1 MTTEKNPSTQAQPVA
16 ESTSTR
22 PVVAPAVDIYE
33 NEQEYLILA
42 DLPGIPNDGVEIRFE
57 KGELSL
63 YARQPDRAANGEVIG
78 SELLGADFRRLFQIP
93 ETVDSER
100 IDAKLQA
107 GVLHLVLPK
116 ASKAKPRQITVKA
129 N

>member
-1 MTTEKNPSTQAQPVA
+1 MTTEKNTTQAQPVA
-16 ESTSTR
+16 EAASTR
-22 PVVAPAVDIYE
+22 PVIAPLVDIYE
-33 NEQEYLILA
+33 NEQEYLVLA
-42 DLPGIPNDGVEIRFE
+42 DLPGVANDGVQIRFE

-63 YARQPDRAANGEVIG
+63 YAKRPDEAARGESLGTEI
-78 SELLGADFRRLFQIP
+78 LGADYRRLFTIP

-129 N
+129 AN